1 MGLGCGGAAQGLRR
15 SRFGGFAASPK
26 QIHLGGISRGGPLRR
41 GRSLGLRLGCS
52 RSSGRQ
58 QSPGQRTDFEL
69 FEQGAKGFA
78 VGEFAH

>member
-1 MGLGCGGAAQGLRR
+1 MGLGCGGAAQDLRR

-41 GRSLGLRLGCS
+41 GRSLGLRFGCS
-52 RSSGRQ
+52 RSSGQ
-58 QSPGQRTDFEL
+58 KPASQGTDFEL
-69 FEQGAKGFA
+69 IEQGAKGFA